1 MSIMDDALFPGPQ
14 APAAALTDEA
24 ARGFRAELCVL
35 ASGSSGNCS
44 VLLFRR
50 GTVRRACLIDLG
62 LSPKRTFRLLDA
74 LGLGPHHIDDAI
86 LTHLD
91 HDHFHPGWAR
101 ALPRHTTL
109 HVHERHADGDT
120 FGLFGI
126 PAAAFGGAFTLRD
139 GTAVRSVL
147 AAHDDHGVATL
158 RVCLPGPDG
167 GCADL
172 GFATDL
178 GRVTDGVI
186 EHLAGVDV
194 LAIESNYCP
203 DLQEASGRPEYLK
216 SRIMGGRG
224 HLSNHE
230 AVQAIGLIEPRS
242 HVVLLHLSRDCND
255 PDLVASL
262 HEGADY
268 ALTIT
273 EQHAPTRWIRIGS

>member
-1 MSIMDDALFPGPQ
+1 MSIMDDALFPAPP
-14 APAAALTDEA
+14 APADEA
-24 ARGFRAELCVL
+24 AVGFRAELCVL

-50 GTVRRACLIDLG
+50 GGVRRACLIDLG
-62 LSPKRTFRLLDA
+62 LSPRRTFRLLDS
-74 LGLGPHHIDDAI
+74 LGLSPHHIDDAI
-86 LTHLD
+86 VTHLD
-91 HDHFHPGWAR
+91 HDHFHPGWTR

-109 HVHERHADGDT
+109 HVHERHADGDA

-126 PAAAFGGAFTLRD
+126 PAAVFNGGFTLRD
-139 GTAVRSVL
+139 GTVVRSVL
-147 AAHDDHGVATL
+147 ADHDDHGVATL
-158 RVCLPGPDG
+158 RFCLPCEGRADG
-167 GCADL
+167 AADL
-172 GFATDL
+172 GFATDV
-178 GRVTDGVI
+178 GRVTDALV

-203 DLQEASGRPEYLK
+203 ELQEASGRPQHLK

-242 HVVLLHLSRDCND
+242 HVVLLHLSRECND
-255 PDLVASL
+255 PELVAGL

-268 ALTIT
+268 AVTIT
-273 EQHAPTRWIRIGS
+273 DQYTPTRWIRIGA

>member
-1 MSIMDDALFPGPQ
+1 MSIMDDALFP
-14 APAAALTDEA
+14 APLAPSIAVEDEA
-24 ARGFRAELCVL
+24 ATGLRAELCVL

-50 GTVRRACLIDLG
+50 GGVRRACLIDLG

-91 HDHFHPGWAR
+91 HDHFHHGWAR

-109 HVHERHADGDT
+109 HVHERHADGDA

-126 PAAAFGGAFTLRD
+126 PAAVFADAFALRD
-139 GTAVRSVL
+139 GTVVRSVL
-147 AAHDDHGVATL
+147 ADHDEHGVATL
-158 RVCLPGPDG
+158 RICLPGRG
-167 GCADL
+167 EGAADL

-178 GRVTDGVI
+178 GRVTDRIV

-203 DLQEASGRPEYLK
+203 RMQEESGRPEFLK
-216 SRIMGGRG
+216 GRIMGGRG

-230 AVQAIGLIEPRS
+230 AVRAIGLIEPRS
-242 HVVLLHLSRDCND
+242 HVVLLHLSRQCND

-273 EQHAPTRWIRIGS
+273 EQHAPTRWIRIGA